1 MSDGGLTDSPNRE
14 DHFEAG
20 AAWYAV
26 AVLMVA
32 YTFSFIDRSI
42 LTLLVGP
49 IRQDLGITDTQFSL
63 LHGLAFAIFYTGLGI
78 PIARLA
84 DRHSRR
90 IIIAVGIVVWSL
102 ATAACGIARGF
113 GQLFGARVAV
123 GVGEAALSP
132 AAYSMIADMFP
143 RERLGRALGVYNTG
157 VFLGAGLAL
166 IIGGAVVAAVAGTAG
181 LVLPMVGEV
190 RGWQVVFFAVGFPG
204 ILVALLV
211 MTLKEPAR
219 QGGAGNTSGQM
230 PVAHVVAFLWA
241 HRGAYL
247 SHFLGFAAL
256 GLFYNALFAWSP
268 TLLIRRF
275 ALTAGEAGLYLGL
288 VTLVFGVAG
297 ILAGGW
303 LTDWFDRSG
312 RSDGALRTGIVA
324 AVGMVPFAITA
335 PLMPGAIA
343 TIALYCP
350 LMFFVS
356 MPWAA
361 AATGVQVATP
371 DRMRAQ
377 ASALYL
383 FVLNLV
389 GIGIGPTAA
398 ALITDHVFSDDNAV
412 HYSLII
418 VGVAGAVLGALILSR
433 GLAPFRV
440 ACDNAART
448 SAGRIRE

>member
-1 MSDGGLTDSPNRE
+1 M
-14 DHFEAG
+14 
-20 AAWYAV
+20 AWYAV
-26 AVLMVA
+26 GVLMVA

-42 LTLLVGP
+42 LTLLVAP
-49 IRQDLGITDTQFSL
+49 IRQDLGISDTQFSL

-84 DRHSRR
+84 DRHSRKL
-90 IIIAVGIVVWSL
+90 IIAAGVVIWSL

-113 GQLFGARVAV
+113 AQLFGARVAV

-143 RERLGRALGVYNTG
+143 RQQLGRALGVYNTG

-166 IIGGAVVAAVAGTAG
+166 IIGGAVVAAVADAATIS
-181 LVLPMVGEV
+181 LPWVGDV
-190 RGWQVVFFAVGFPG
+190 RGWQVVFFAVGLPG
-204 ILVALLV
+204 VLVAALV
-211 MTLKEPAR
+211 LTLKEPQR
-219 QGGAGNTSGQM
+219 RESPGASAGTQM
-230 PVAHVVAFLWA
+230 PISKVLGFLWQNR
-241 HRGAYL
+241 HAYL
-247 SHFLGFAAL
+247 SHFFGFAML

-275 ALTAGEAGLYLGL
+275 EMSAGEAGLYLGL
-288 VTLVFGVAG
+288 VTLLFGVAG

-303 LTDWFDRSG
+303 LTDRFDQGG
-312 RSDGALRTGIVA
+312 RNDGAMRTGILA
-324 AVGMVPFAITA
+324 ALGMIPFAVAA
-335 PLMPGAIA
+335 PLMPSAFLAI
-343 TIALYCP
+343 LFYCP

-371 DRMRAQ
+371 PRMRAQ

-398 ALITDHVFSDDNAV
+398 ALITDQVFADDKAV
-412 HYSLII
+412 NLSLIV
-418 VGVAGAVLGALILSR
+418 VGLVGATLGALLLLR
-433 GLAPFRV
+433 GLAPFRA
-440 ACDNAART
+440 ACENA
-448 SAGRIRE
+448 RESKD